1 VPPGYIGY
9 VRGKGGILSRIRDFP
24 ACVVL
29 FDEFEKA
36 SRGVGE
42 LLLGILHEGR
52 AEDSDGNLLDFRR
65 SFIIFT
71 SNAGCTYEQATM
83 GFDAAEPEKQK
94 PTVDEEALL
103 TELRRRVG
111 LDQAFL
117 ARISHKF
124 FFQALDQEAIGRV
137 LVIQL
142 ERLSQ
147 TAEIRGYR
155 LTWEPQ
161 LIKHLAS
168 QWQPRF
174 GVRFLTS
181 MLHHRITE
189 MLSVLEAQGTLAEVS
204 AIRLA
209 KLQMPRGAGPSGLT
223 GGVTWR
229 REDDTLIISI
239 T

>member
-1 VPPGYIGY
+1 
-9 VRGKGGILSRIRDFP
+9 
-24 ACVVL
+24 
-29 FDEFEKA
+29 
-36 SRGVGE
+36 
-42 LLLGILHEGR
+42 
-52 AEDSDGNLLDFRR
+52 
-65 SFIIFT
+65 
-71 SNAGCTYEQATM
+71 M

-94 PTVDEEALL
+94 PTVDAEALL

-124 FFQALDQEAIGRV
+124 FFQALDEQAIQRV
-137 LVIQL
+137 LVLQL

-155 LTWEPQ
+155 LTWEPE
-161 LIKHLAS
+161 LIEHLAS

-181 MLHHRITE
+181 MLRHRITE
-189 MLSVLEAQGTLAEVS
+189 MLSVLEAQGTLADVAS
-204 AIRLA
+204 IRLA
-209 KLQMPRGAGPSGLT
+209 KLPMPGGDSPGLA
-223 GGVTWR
+223 GGVTWQ
-229 REDDTLIISI
+229 REDDTLILSI